1 MYDILFMVFRNF
13 RNNRKGEL
21 IMTKVMY
28 PEVWDLDVFFPG
40 GSESPQLREHLD
52 QLAPKIASFE
62 EKVLQFQVPQSLSD
76 AYKIEEI
83 IEYIRDIRI
92 QIGQARSFI
101 GCLLA
106 QNTKDKKA
114 SILQGEV
121 SSITARFSTALQ
133 KVQKNLTKTDDIV
146 WEGLLET
153 DALNQFE
160 FILNEWRSQAKQK
173 LSEKEESLITALTS
187 DGYESWGNLYNSIVG
202 EMKVNVSLDGEEKEL
217 SVGQA
222 NNLRSNSDE
231 KVRKEAFDALEA
243 AWSEKEDLFAKILN
257 HLAGFRLQVYK
268 KRGWENVLQEPLA
281 INRMK
286 QETLDAMW
294 GAISKHKQPFVK
306 YLDQKAQ
313 LLGKEKIQ
321 YHDLNAPVS
330 RSTQKIS
337 YQEAAE
343 FILKHFGQF
352 GPELESFSRNA
363 FEEGWIEAEDRPNK
377 RVGGFCT
384 SLPMSE
390 QSRIF
395 MTYSGTIGNMATLA
409 HELGHAFH
417 SYALR
422 PVHGLN
428 RQYAM
433 NVAET
438 ASTFAEMIVFD
449 AAVKETTS
457 DEEKIYLLEEKVKRS
472 MMFFMGIH
480 SRFLFETRFYEE
492 RKNGMVSAAR
502 LNELMEQAQQEAYAG
517 ALDTT
522 DQHSWANTLH
532 FYITYT
538 PFYNFP
544 YTFGYLFSL
553 SIYAK
558 ALEEGQG
565 FEEKYMALLRDT
577 AIMSAEDLA
586 MKHLGEDISQ
596 EAFWE
601 KGIALSVKDAEEF
614 IRLTSSKG

>member
-1 MYDILFMVFRNF
+1 MFSEILEMYSGGV
-13 RNNRKGEL
+13 
-21 IMTKVMY
+21 IMTITKY

-52 QLAPKIASFE
+52 SIIPKIASFE
-62 EKVLQFQVPQSLSD
+62 EKVHNFKVPQSNEN
-76 AYKIEEI
+76 AKEI
-83 IEYIRDIRI
+83 IEIIEDITNIRMNITQVR
-92 QIGQARSFI
+92 AFI
-101 GCLLA
+101 SCLLA
-106 QNTKDKKA
+106 QNTTDKKA

-121 SSITARFSTALQ
+121 SSISARFTTAIQ
-133 KVQKNLTKTDDIV
+133 KVQKNLTQTDETV
-146 WEGLLET
+146 WQNLLESES
-153 DALNQFE
+153 LGQFE
-160 FILNEWRSQAKQK
+160 FILNEWRNEAKLK
-173 LSEKEESLITALTS
+173 LSEKEEGLITALTA
-187 DGYESWGNLYNSIVG
+187 DGYEAWGHLYNSLVG
-202 EMKVNVSLDGEEKEL
+202 NMKVKVNVGGEEKEV

-222 NNLRSNSDE
+222 NNLKSNSDE
-231 KVRKEAFDALEA
+231 STRKEAFQALEA
-243 AWSEKEDLFAKILN
+243 AWSEKEDFFAKILN

-268 KRGWENVLQEPLA
+268 KRGWDSVLQEPLV
-281 INRMK
+281 ISRMK

-294 GAISKHKQPFVK
+294 NAISKHKQPFVN
-306 YLDQKAQ
+306 YLKQKAK
-313 LLGKEKIQ
+313 LIGKDKVEWQ
-321 YHDLNAPVS
+321 DLSAPVS
-330 RSTQKIS
+330 KSSQKIS
-337 YQEAAE
+337 YQEAAD

-352 GPELESFSRNA
+352 GSKLEGFARQA

-384 SLPMSE
+384 DFPLSE

-417 SYALR
+417 SYSLK
-422 PVHGLN
+422 PVHGIN

-472 MMFFMGIH
+472 IMFYMNIH
-480 SRFLFETRFYEE
+480 ARFLFETRFYEE

-502 LNELMEQAQQEAYAG
+502 LNELMAEAQREAYAG
-517 ALDTT
+517 ALDST
-522 DQHSWANTLH
+522 DPHAWASTLH

-558 ALEEGQG
+558 ALEEGNG

-586 MKHLGEDISQ
+586 MKHLGEDITK

-601 KGIALSVKDAEEF
+601 KGIALTIKDVEEF
-614 IRLTSSKG
+614 MYLTSGNKN

>member
-1 MYDILFMVFRNF
+1 
-13 RNNRKGEL
+13 
-21 IMTKVMY
+21 MTKVMY
-28 PEVWDLDVFFPG
+28 PVVWDLDVFFPG
-40 GSESPQLREHLD
+40 GSESTQLREHLN
-52 QLAPKIASFE
+52 QLEPRIASFE
-62 EKVLQFQVPQSLSD
+62 ESVQQFGVPQSLSD
-76 AYKIEEI
+76 AQFIVSILEEI
-83 IEYIRDIRI
+83 KEIRLH
-92 QIGQARSFI
+92 IGQARSFI
-101 GCLLA
+101 SCLLA

-114 SILQGEV
+114 SLLQAEV
-121 SSITARFSTALQ
+121 AETNARFTTATQ
-133 KVQKNLTKTDDIV
+133 KFQKDLTKTDDTV
-146 WEGLLET
+146 WAGLLET
-153 DALNQFE
+153 GELSLFA

-173 LSEKEESLITALTS
+173 LSEKEESLITALTA
-187 DGYESWGNLYNSIVG
+187 DGYESWGNLYNAVVG
-202 EMKVNVSLDGEEKEL
+202 EMKVKVTIAGEEKEL

-222 NNLRSNSDE
+222 NNLRSNPDE
-231 KVRKEAFDALEA
+231 TVRKDAFDALEK
-243 AWSEKEDLFAKILN
+243 AWLEKEDLFAKILN

-268 KRGWENVLQEPLA
+268 KRGWDDVLQEPLS

-286 QETLDAMW
+286 RETLDAMW
-294 GAISKHKQPFVK
+294 GAISKHKQPFIA
-306 YLDQKAQ
+306 YLNQKAK
-313 LLGKEKIQ
+313 LLGKEKIH

-330 RSTQKIS
+330 SSSQKLS
-337 YQEAAE
+337 YQDAAD

-352 GPELESFSRNA
+352 GSELESFSRKA

-409 HELGHAFH
+409 HELGHGFH
-417 SYALR
+417 SYAMKS
-422 PVHGLN
+422 VHGLN

-457 DEEKIYLLEEKVKRS
+457 EEEKIYLLEEKVKRS
-472 MMFFMGIH
+472 MMFYMGIH

-492 RKNGMVSAAR
+492 RKKGMVSAAR
-502 LNELMEQAQQEAYAG
+502 LNELMVEAQQEAYGG
-517 ALDTT
+517 ALETT
-522 DQHSWANTLH
+522 DAHSWANTLH

-544 YTFGYLFSL
+544 YTFGYLFSM

-577 AIMSAEDLA
+577 ASMTAEELA
-586 MKHLGEDISQ
+586 MKHLGEDITQ

-614 IRLTSSKG
+614 IHLSNK